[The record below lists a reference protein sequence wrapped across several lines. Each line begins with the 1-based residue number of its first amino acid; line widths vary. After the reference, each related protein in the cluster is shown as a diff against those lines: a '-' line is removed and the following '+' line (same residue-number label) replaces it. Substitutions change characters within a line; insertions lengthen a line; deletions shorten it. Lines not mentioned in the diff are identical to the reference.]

1 MNKKDLLTLGD
12 NSQYA
17 IVSKVT
23 FENKDYVY
31 LVDINNRKNLKFAE
45 VEKRETGIDLLILD
59 PNEKELINKLVPLFW
74 EDCKDVFEEEQ

>member
-12 NSQYA
+12 NNQYA
-17 IVSKVT
+17 LVSKVT

-31 LVDINNRKNLKFAE
+31 LVDINNRTSIKFAE
-45 VEKRETGIDLLILD
+45 VEKCETGIDLLILN